1 MGLNSPAAR
10 TTLFV
15 SPRTEGLDLIGLEE
29 PEDEVLEEPEE
40 HLPMHERQRA
50 SCHAGGKSLFRRQRQ
65 REAVKHEETV
75 GQHDQ
80 GQVSIKSLP
89 APYLIVIKAALLF
102 DSFVQLLHDPAG
114 VGNQNQELKL
124 AACSQPPE
132 Y

>member
-1 MGLNSPAAR
+1 MGLNSPGAR

-50 SCHAGGKSLFRRQRQ
+50 SCHAGGKSLFGRQRQ

-75 GQHDQ
+75 GQHAQ
-80 GQVSIKSLP
+80 GHASMKSLP
-89 APYLIVIKAALLF
+89 APSLIVIKAALLF
-102 DSFVQLLHDPAG
+102 GIFVKLLDDPAG
-114 VGNQNQELKL
+114 VGQQDQAL
-124 AACSQPPE
+124 
-132 Y
+132 